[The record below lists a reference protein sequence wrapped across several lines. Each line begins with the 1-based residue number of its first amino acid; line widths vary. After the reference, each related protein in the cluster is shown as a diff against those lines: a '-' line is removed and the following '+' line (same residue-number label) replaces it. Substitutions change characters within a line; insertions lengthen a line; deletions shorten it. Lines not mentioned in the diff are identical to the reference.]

1 MVGALGID
9 VTTDNG
15 FDIGG
20 TSNKAYA
27 LLTVGGTTKIYS
39 INLTTGA
46 ATETGAFPNSA
57 RGFTLGLG
65 F

>member
-1 MVGALGID
+1 MALLGI
-9 VTTDNG
+9 
-15 FDIGG
+15 DIGG

-27 LLTVGGTTKIYS
+27 LLTVSGTTRIYS

-46 ATETGAFPNSA
+46 ATQVSAFPNAA
-57 RGFTLGLG
+57 RGFAIGLG